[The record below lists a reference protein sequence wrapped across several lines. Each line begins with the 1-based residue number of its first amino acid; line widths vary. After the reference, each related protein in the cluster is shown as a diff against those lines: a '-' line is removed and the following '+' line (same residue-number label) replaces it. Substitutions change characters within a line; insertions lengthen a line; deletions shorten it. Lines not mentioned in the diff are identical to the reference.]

1 MKVIIQSV
9 PSLGGV
15 ELVREDTRRK
25 LAFLAIGGFFLLV
38 AFIVGGSFVFIKFG
52 PDHGACDLK
61 EAQEFLLAFGS
72 VFSGIIGAVIGF
84 YFGSENKA

>member
-1 MKVIIQSV
+1 MKITIQPA

-25 LAFLAIGGFFLLV
+25 LAFLAIGGFFFLV
-38 AFIVGGSFVFIKFG
+38 ALIVGGTFAFIRFS
-52 PDHGACDLK
+52 PADGAFDLK
-61 EAQEFLLAFGS
+61 AAQEFLLAFGS

-84 YFGSENKA
+84 YFGSDDKA